1 LDVVIWINKM
11 AHKRIQL
18 IEAARLGDS
27 GAMAALLEE
36 CQPDLKR
43 FARRTCS
50 NTEDAEDAV
59 QVALWQLYRKIGALR
74 TVATFTTWLFRIVE
88 RECYRLYRGKT
99 HAESLDELAPEDMPA
114 ADAVPT
120 ELRLDLI
127 RAIARLT
134 PPYREVLLLRDVHE
148 LTAPEVAA
156 HLGLSLE
163 AVKSRL
169 HRARSQVRSY
179 LMGSGYWMKDGE
191 LEPKT
196 ASPPSRATP
205 TEP

>member
-1 LDVVIWINKM
+1 M
-11 AHKRIQL
+11 THKHLHL
-18 IEAARLGDS
+18 IEAARLGNRD
-27 GAMAALLEE
+27 AMATLLSE

-43 FARRTCS
+43 FARRTCA

-88 RECYRLYRGKT
+88 RECYRLYRGKKY
-99 HAESLDELAPEDMPA
+99 AESLDELAPDEMPA
-114 ADAVPT
+114 SAVVPT
-120 ELRLDLI
+120 DLRTDLI
-127 RAIARLT
+127 RAIERLT

-156 HLGLSLE
+156 QLGLSLE

-169 HRARSQVRSY
+169 HRARSQVRNH
-179 LMGSGYWMKDGE
+179 LMNSGYWLKDGDP
-191 LEPKT
+191 EPQRD
-196 ASPPSRATP
+196 AAPSGTMLP
-205 TEP
+205 GNSD